1 MFWKKQL
8 LETHFRASYFTFPC
22 LKIWAAQETDSFH
35 CSSVYNLIIIDI
47 SSTSSRFEWNND
59 LTLFCIIWYEA
70 WLKFN
75 IVLVFSSS
83 SFVKIRTF
91 VAKGRRSGGGGG
103 GGEVGSWG
111 DCDSLVTICWV
122 PTVWLSVIPPPP
134 PPSPPLNNHGYAHAF
149 LGKSCLIFF
158 FIIYLFILRSTHLH
172 QNI

>member
-8 LETHFRASYFTFPC
+8 LETHFRAAYFTFPC
-22 LKIWAAQETDSFH
+22 LKIWAAQETDSFY

-47 SSTSSRFEWNND
+47 SSTSSSSEWNND

-83 SFVKIRTF
+83 SFV
-91 VAKGRRSGGGGG
+91 AKGRRGGGGKG

-111 DCDSLVTICWV
+111 DCDSQVTTCWV
-122 PTVWLSVIPPPP
+122 PSVSLSVIPP
-134 PPSPPLNNHGYAHAF
+134 SPPLKNPCYAHAF

-158 FIIYLFILRSTHLH
+158 YYSFIYFTLNTFTSRHLKL
-172 QNI
+172 QLQTLLI